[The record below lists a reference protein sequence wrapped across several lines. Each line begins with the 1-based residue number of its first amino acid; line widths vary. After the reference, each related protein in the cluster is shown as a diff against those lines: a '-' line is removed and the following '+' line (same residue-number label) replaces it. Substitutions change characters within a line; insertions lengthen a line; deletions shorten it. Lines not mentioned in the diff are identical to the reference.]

1 MVEFLNC
8 KFSLHKWGCWL
19 DSRKA
24 SSMNKDKHLQ
34 SKSVSANNNL
44 STTKCTNKKTTLLCL
59 TDKHIKQPKHKIL
72 IMKPTASNGW

>member
-1 MVEFLNC
+1 
-8 KFSLHKWGCWL
+8 
-19 DSRKA
+19 
-24 SSMNKDKHLQ
+24 MNKDKHLQ

-72 IMKPTASNGW
+72 IMKPTASNG